1 MHACPVCHSEDQRLL
16 LSRRG
21 VPVHQ
26 NLLLASR
33 AEARATPL
41 GDLDVRVCL
50 SCGFGQ
56 NVAFREELLSYGHGY
71 ENTQTFSPTFE
82 RHVEQRISEMVAEG
96 VRGKRVLE
104 IGCGKGGFL
113 TALCSAGGNEGVGF
127 DPSYV
132 GPATTLEGRVRFD
145 RQLFGPMGHPES
157 ADVVVCRHVI
167 EHVPDPIDLLSSVRE
182 ALRERPEA
190 VAYFETPS
198 LEWILQGGA
207 FWDFFYEHC
216 SYFSSEG
223 LLNAFRA
230 SGFDPVEQRA
240 VFDGQYLWLKALPTA
255 KRLDLRQA
263 SQGLAALL
271 DGYRATETS
280 LLRQWAETVEALSSA
295 GRLAVWGAGAKGV
308 TFANLLDPTATRVR
322 CLIDIN
328 PAKQG
333 HFAPGTGHPVLA
345 PEALGPLGI
354 TDAILMNPSY
364 LEETRDI
371 VARLGVKIALHPAR

>member
-1 MHACPVCHSEDQRLL
+1 MHACPVCHSEDQRPL

-104 IGCGKGGFL
+104 IGCGKGEFL
-113 TALCSAGGNEGVGF
+113 TALCRAGGNDGVGF

-132 GPATTLEGRVRFD
+132 GPDATLDGRVRFV
-145 RQLFGPMGHPES
+145 RQLFGSTGLPMA

-167 EHVPDPIDLLSSVRE
+167 EHVADPVGFLSSIRRV
-182 ALRERPEA
+182 LPDTSDA
-190 VAYFETPS
+190 VTYFETPS
-198 LEWILQGGA
+198 LEWILGGGVV
-207 FWDFFYEHC
+207 WDFFYEHC
-216 SYFSSEG
+216 SYFSGDG
-223 LLNAFRA
+223 LLNALRA
-230 SGFDPVEQRA
+230 SGFGPVEQRP
-240 VFDGQYLWLKALPTA
+240 VFEGQYQWLKARPAAEALV
-255 KRLDLRQA
+255 LRQA
-263 SQGLAALL
+263 SPDLAVLL
-271 DGYRATETS
+271 ESYRAREVS
-280 LLRQWAETVEALSSA
+280 LLTRWAETVDALSSA
-295 GRLAVWGAGAKGV
+295 GSLAVWGAGAKGV
-308 TFANLLDPTATRVR
+308 TFVNLLDPTAARVR
-322 CLIDIN
+322 CLVDIN

-333 HFAPGTGHPVLA
+333 HFAPGTGHPVVA
-345 PEALGPLGI
+345 PVALGSLGI
-354 TDAILMNPSY
+354 TDAIMMNPNY
-364 LEETRDI
+364 KEETREI
-371 VARLGVKIALHPAR
+371 VAGLGLKIALHPAG